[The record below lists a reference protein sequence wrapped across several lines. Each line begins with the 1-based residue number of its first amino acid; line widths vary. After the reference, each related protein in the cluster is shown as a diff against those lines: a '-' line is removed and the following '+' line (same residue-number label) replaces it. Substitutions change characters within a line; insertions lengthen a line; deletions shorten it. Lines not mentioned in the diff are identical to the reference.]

1 MKAPLPL
8 NEAHRLKTLRGYAVL
23 DTLPEQAFD
32 DLALLAAHICQT
44 PVALISLVDEQR
56 QWFKAKVG
64 LSATETSRDIAF
76 CAHAI
81 LYADELL
88 EVRDAQLDPRF
99 ADNPLVTDDP
109 HIRFY
114 AGAPLV
120 APDGSALGTLCVI
133 DHVPRKLSAT
143 QKQAMQA
150 LSRQV
155 ITLLELRRSLNAQKV
170 LDERMRLVVEA
181 APNAI
186 VMVDAAGRITLVN
199 AQTESLFDYPR
210 TELIGQTIEML
221 VPERF
226 RAAHPGQRGGF
237 FADPRPRAMGAG
249 RDLFGLRKDGREVP
263 IEIGLNPLVTGE
275 GTFVLASIIDI
286 SERKQAEAQLHK
298 IMTLQRAILENAGHA
313 IIASTPD
320 CVIHTFNP
328 AAERMLGYS
337 AAEMV
342 GKTPAII
349 HDPQEVEARARQFSD
364 ELGVAIAPG
373 CETFVAR
380 ARRNLPN
387 EYGWT
392 YIRKD
397 GTRLPVLLSVTAL
410 RDDAGEITGFL
421 GLAIDISKQ
430 KKTQLVLEQFKYA
443 LDQTVDCVF
452 ICAADDFH
460 FVYVNEGAKRQVG
473 YTEAE
478 LYSMTVPDI
487 KPEYPAEQYRTLV
500 QPLLDGSQ
508 DSLQFETVHRHKD
521 RHDIPVEVIIQAV
534 RQDALAPRLISVVR
548 DITERKCAEQLLRTK
563 NDELK
568 AFAYTVSHDLKAP
581 LRGIAGYAQEL
592 ERRHKEGLAER
603 AQFCIAQII
612 TASKNLDS
620 LIEDLLK
627 YSRIDTETPTLT
639 EVNLLNLVQGILRD
653 RSLAITE
660 QGVEVSVNVPPV
672 MLRAW
677 ERGLQQVLANLI
689 DNAIKYSRHS
699 QPPRLTIRAEDSNGI
714 CRITV
719 ADNGIGFDMKYHDR
733 IFGLFNRLVRADE
746 FEGTGAGLA
755 IVKKLVEKLGGG
767 IRAESAPGQG
777 AAFVVELPILNEG

>member
-1 MKAPLPL
+1 MASIKAPLPF
-8 NEAHRLKTLRGYAVL
+8 NETQRLKTLRDYAVL
-23 DTLPEQAFD
+23 DTLPEQVFD
-32 DLALLAAHICQT
+32 DLTLLVAHICQT

-56 QWFKAKVG
+56 QWFKSKIG
-64 LSATETSRDIAF
+64 LSTPEISRDISF

-81 LYADELL
+81 LYADEVL
-88 EVRDAQLDPRF
+88 EVRDAQLDSRF
-99 ADNPLVTDDP
+99 ADNPLVTSDP

-120 APDGSALGTLCVI
+120 APDGSALGTLCVL
-133 DHVPRKLSAT
+133 DHVPRELSTT

-155 ITLLELRRSLNAQKV
+155 VTLLELRRNLNDKKV
-170 LDERMRLVVEA
+170 LEERTHLAVEA

-186 VMVDAAGRITLVN
+186 VMVDATGRITLVN
-199 AQTESLFDYPR
+199 AQVESLFGYPR
-210 TELIGQTIEML
+210 AELIGQMVEIL

-226 RAAHPGQRGGF
+226 RAAHPGQRDGF

-249 RDLFGLRKDGREVP
+249 RDLFGLSKDGREVP

-286 SERKQAEAQLHK
+286 SERKQAEARLREV
-298 IMTLQRAILENAGHA
+298 MVLQRAILDNAGYA

-342 GKTPAII
+342 GVTPALI
-349 HDPQEVEARARQFSD
+349 HDPQEVEARAQQFSA
-364 ELGVAIAPG
+364 ELGTAIAPG

-387 EYGWT
+387 EYEWT

-397 GTRLPVLLSVTAL
+397 GTRFPVLLSVTAL
-410 RDDAGEITGFL
+410 RDAADEITGFL
-421 GLAIDISKQ
+421 GVAVDISRRKQ
-430 KKTQLVLEQFKYA
+430 AEQERDRLFNYA
-443 LDQTVDCVF
+443 LDMYCIAGFD
-452 ICAADDFH
+452 
-460 FVYVNEGAKRQVG
+460 G
-473 YTEAE
+473 YFKQLNPAWEKTLGWNKAE
-478 LYSMTVPDI
+478 LLARPYLEFVHPDDREATTYAAGELVGGKVVFSFDNRYLCKDGAYKWI
-487 KPEYPAEQYRTLV
+487 SWVSYPLADEGLI
-500 QPLLDGSQ
+500 
-508 DSLQFETVHRHKD
+508 F
-521 RHDIPVEVIIQAV
+521 AV
-534 RQDALAPRLISVVR
+534 AR
-548 DITERKCAEQLLRTK
+548 DITERKRSEQFLRAK

-568 AFAYTVSHDLKAP
+568 AFTYTVSHDLKAP
-581 LRGIAGYAQEL
+581 LRGITGYAQEL
-592 ERRHKEGLAER
+592 ERRHKEGLTER

-627 YSRIDTETPTLT
+627 YSRIDTETPTLI

-653 RSLAITE
+653 RSLVITE
-660 QGVEVSVNVPPV
+660 QSVEVSVNVPPV
-672 MLRAW
+672 MLLAW

-689 DNAIKYSRHS
+689 DNALKYSRHS

-714 CRITV
+714 CRIAVT
-719 ADNGIGFDMKYHDR
+719 DNGIGFDMKYHER

-746 FEGTGAGLA
+746 FDGTGAGLA
-755 IVKKLVEKLGGG
+755 IVKKLMEKLGGS
-767 IRAESAPGQG
+767 IRAESVPGQG
-777 AAFVVELPILNEG
+777 ATFFVELPISSAGESAP